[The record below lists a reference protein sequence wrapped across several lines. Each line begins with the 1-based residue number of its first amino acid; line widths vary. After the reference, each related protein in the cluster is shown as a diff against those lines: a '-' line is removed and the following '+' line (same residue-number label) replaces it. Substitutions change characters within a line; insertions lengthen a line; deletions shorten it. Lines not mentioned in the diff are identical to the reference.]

1 MARLGHR
8 ETCTPPDVVHSSR
21 GTALAV
27 YGNKEAAHAVSV
39 RKAVP
44 QSNSLRKESSMEKMP
59 ADAIEMLK
67 ADHQKVTELFSEYGA
82 TSDQKAKQKIAEQV
96 FVELE
101 LHAQLE
107 ETVFY
112 PAFEEEADEEG
123 KQLVAESL
131 EEHQTVKDLIEE
143 LRELKTNDT
152 EFDTKFHALM
162 ENVQHHVEEEES
174 EMFPQAEEV
183 LEAHL
188 EELMDEMQ
196 ELKQQLTAANKR

>member
-1 MARLGHR
+1 VLYPVRR
-8 ETCTPPDVVHSSR
+8 Q
-21 GTALAV
+21 
-27 YGNKEAAHAVSV
+27 HAINASKV
-39 RKAVP
+39 RKT
-44 QSNSLRKESSMEKMP
+44 LMENKPM
-59 ADAIEMLK
+59 DAIEMLK
-67 ADHQKVTELFSEYGA
+67 ADHQKVTQLFSEYTA
-82 TSDQKAKQKIAEQV
+82 TREQKAKRQIAEQI

-101 LHAQLE
+101 THAQLE

-143 LRELKTNDT
+143 LRGLEADDA
-152 EFDTKFHALM
+152 EFDAKFRALM
-162 ENVQHHVEEEES
+162 ENVQHHVEEEEA

-183 LEAHL
+183 LEAQM
-188 EELMDEMQ
+188 EDLMDEMQ